1 MNKKFTDIEIS
12 ELFYKSAIEQK
23 AQINNTKNVHDW
35 IKAENERIKVNVKK
49 IPFHKLKKWNINEQR
64 ISHDTGMF
72 FSIEG
77 LKAKLKYNDGK
88 FTSWSQPI
96 INQPEIG
103 FLGFLTKSINGVLHF
118 LTQAKIE
125 PGNVNNVQLSPTLQA
140 TRSNYIKA
148 HEGKSP
154 NYLNYFLNAKIEN
167 ILFDQV
173 QSEQGS
179 RFLKKR
185 NRNII
190 IYTTKEIKL
199 KKNYIWL
206 TLAQLKYFMSFDNLV
221 NMDTRTVLSGIS
233 LLPLKKSE
241 IIDDEF
247 YSKFGNILF
256 ESLSNK
262 KNQFYHLKDIHSK
275 MSNFKSQISFSYEKI
290 GIKKIDCW
298 KITDF
303 EIIHKDNLFF
313 KVIGVDVTISN
324 REVSNWCQPMIEP
337 LNHGY
342 SVFITKMINGI
353 LHFITQLKFE
363 CGLIDLIELAPTLQ
377 TSMSVS
383 SKNFKDLPF
392 SNYIS
397 NSIDHD
403 VIFDNLQ
410 SEEGGRFY
418 KEQNRNMIILTDD
431 EIDLRPHDNYVWM
444 TLNQLNSF
452 IKFTN
457 LVNIQA
463 RNLVA
468 QTRFIDVR

>member
-1 MNKKFTDIEIS
+1 MSKKFTDIKIS
-12 ELFYKSAIEQK
+12 ELFYRSAIEQK
-23 AQINNTKNVHDW
+23 AQINNTRNVHEW
-35 IKAENERIKVNVKK
+35 IKEQNDRIKVNIDK
-49 IPFHKLKKWNINEQR
+49 IPFYKLKKWNIGKQS

-77 LKAKLKYNDGK
+77 LKAKLKYNDGN
-88 FTSWSQPI
+88 FSTWSQPI

-148 HEGKSP
+148 HKGKSP
-154 NYLNYFLNAKIEN
+154 NYLNYFMNAKIEN
-167 ILFDQV
+167 ILFDQI

-221 NMDTRTVLSGIS
+221 NMDTRTVLSGINF
-233 LLPLKKSE
+233 LPVKESKT
-241 IIDDEF
+241 IDNEF
-247 YSKFGNILF
+247 YSKFGNIFF

-262 KNQFYHLKDIHSK
+262 KNQFYQLKDIHSK
-275 MSNFKSQISFSYEKI
+275 MSNFKSQISFSYEKT
-290 GIKKIDCW
+290 GIKQLDCW

-303 EIIHKDNLFF
+303 EISHKDKNFF

-337 LNHGY
+337 SNQGY
-342 SVFITKMINGI
+342 SVFVTKMINGI
-353 LHFITQLKFE
+353 LHFIVQLKFE

-377 TSMSVS
+377 TSMPIS
-383 SKNFKDLPF
+383 SKNFKDLSF
-392 SNYIS
+392 SNYINDS
-397 NSIDHD
+397 DNHD

-431 EIDLRPHDNYVWM
+431 QIDLKPFDNFVWM

-468 QTRFIDVR
+468 QTRFIDVK